1 MSLIIVPI
9 TDLSV
14 DVVWHFFIIVLE
26 FPMTLTDCMPIRSL
40 TLWLLNMHMLLLQTG
55 RRRCCGGSTL
65 RPEVHPS
72 GSKPPDLSL
81 LEVAIIKSCIKL
93 NRYSRALM
101 KDVRTVF
108 DPGTAMGASV
118 VLVILLYM
126 RLARLGMKS
135 QEICQ
140 TVIVIF
146 EGSYRFHSFL

>member
-26 FPMTLTDCMPIRSL
+26 FHMTLTDCMPIRSL

-93 NRYSRALM
+93 NRYSRLTT
-101 KDVRTVF
+101 KHNRKVDIVRRCL
-108 DPGTAMGASV
+108 S
-118 VLVILLYM
+118 
-126 RLARLGMKS
+126 
-135 QEICQ
+135 
-140 TVIVIF
+140 
-146 EGSYRFHSFL
+146 